1 MMKLQRQIA
10 KYAFLVWFGGSTYVT
25 LEVFWRARS
34 HWTMFVLAAVV
45 FIMIG
50 LLNEIWAKW
59 NLLVQTLVGTGIAT
73 VLEFITGL
81 VVNVIL
87 RWNVWDYSNLP
98 GNIMG
103 QMCPQFMILWAL
115 IVVVAIILDDV
126 IRWKFFDEEKPHYT
140 IF

>member
-1 MMKLQRQIA
+1 MKLQRQIA

-50 LLNEIWAKW
+50 LLNEIWEKW
-59 NLLVQTLVGTGIAT
+59 NLLIQTLVGTGIAT

-87 RWNVWDYSNLP
+87 RWDVWDYSNLP

-103 QMCPQFMILWAL
+103 QICPQFMILWAL

>member
-1 MMKLQRQIA
+1 MKLQRQIA

-25 LEVFWRARS
+25 LEVFWRSRP

-87 RWNVWDYSNLP
+87 RWDVWDYSNLP

-103 QMCPQFMILWAL
+103 QICPQFMILWAL
-115 IVVVAIILDDV
+115 IVVVAIILDDI

>member
-1 MMKLQRQIA
+1 M
-10 KYAFLVWFGGSTYVT
+10 T

-59 NLLVQTLVGTGIAT
+59 NLLVQTLVGTGIAA

-87 RWNVWDYSNLP
+87 RWDVWDYSNLP

-103 QMCPQFMILWAL
+103 QICPQFMILWAL

>member
-1 MMKLQRQIA
+1 MKLQRQIA

-25 LEVFWRARS
+25 LEVFWRSRP

-87 RWNVWDYSNLP
+87 RWDVWDYSNLP

-103 QMCPQFMILWAL
+103 QICPQFMILWAL
-115 IVVVAIILDDV
+115 IIVVAIVLDDM

>member
-1 MMKLQRQIA
+1 MRQIA

-59 NLLVQTLVGTGIAT
+59 NLLIQTLVGTGIAT

-81 VVNVIL
+81 VVNIIL
-87 RWNVWDYSNLP
+87 RWDVWDYSNLP

-103 QMCPQFMILWAL
+103 QICPQFMILWAL

>member
-1 MMKLQRQIA
+1 MKLQRQIA
-10 KYAFLVWFGGSTYVT
+10 KYAFLVWFGGSTYVK
-25 LEVFWRARS
+25 LEVFWRARF

-59 NLLVQTLVGTGIAT
+59 NLLIQTLVGTGIAT

-103 QMCPQFMILWAL
+103 QICPQFMILWAL

-140 IF
+140 I

>member
-1 MMKLQRQIA
+1 MKLQRQIA

-103 QMCPQFMILWAL
+103 QICPQFMILWAL

>member
-1 MMKLQRQIA
+1 MKLQRQIA

-87 RWNVWDYSNLP
+87 RWDVWDYSNLP

-103 QMCPQFMILWAL
+103 QICPQFMILWAL
-115 IVVVAIILDDV
+115 IVVVAIVLDDV

>member
-1 MMKLQRQIA
+1 MKLQRQIS

-59 NLLVQTLVGTGIAT
+59 NLLIQTLVGTGIAT
-73 VLEFITGL
+73 VLEFISGL

-87 RWNVWDYSNLP
+87 RWDVWDYSNLP

-103 QMCPQFMILWAL
+103 QICPQFMILWAL
-115 IVVVAIILDDV
+115 IVVVAIVLDDV

>member
-87 RWNVWDYSNLP
+87 RWDVWDYSNLP

-103 QMCPQFMILWAL
+103 QICPQFMILWAL
-115 IVVVAIILDDV
+115 IVAVAIILDDV

>member
-1 MMKLQRQIA
+1 MKLQRQIA

-103 QMCPQFMILWAL
+103 QICPQFMILWAL
-115 IVVVAIILDDV
+115 IVVVAIVLDDV

>member
-1 MMKLQRQIA
+1 MKLQRQIA

-59 NLLVQTLVGTGIAT
+59 NLLIQTLVGTGIAT

-87 RWNVWDYSNLP
+87 RWDVWDYSNLP

-103 QMCPQFMILWAL
+103 QICPQFMILWAL

>member
-1 MMKLQRQIA
+1 MKLQRQIA

-59 NLLVQTLVGTGIAT
+59 NLLIQTLVGTGIAT

-87 RWNVWDYSNLP
+87 RWDVWDYSNLP

-103 QMCPQFMILWAL
+103 QICPQFMILWAL
-115 IVVVAIILDDV
+115 IVVVAIVLDDV

>member
-1 MMKLQRQIA
+1 MKLQRQIA

-50 LLNEIWAKW
+50 LLNEIWTKW
-59 NLLVQTLVGTGIAT
+59 NLLIQTLVGTGIAT

-87 RWNVWDYSNLP
+87 RWDVWDYSNLP

-103 QMCPQFMILWAL
+103 QICPQFMILWAL

>member
-1 MMKLQRQIA
+1 MKLQRQIA
-10 KYAFLVWFGGSTYVT
+10 KYTFLVWFGGSTYVT

-59 NLLVQTLVGTGIAT
+59 NLLIQTLVGTDIAT

-87 RWNVWDYSNLP
+87 RWDVWDYSNLP

-103 QMCPQFMILWAL
+103 QICPQFMILWAL
-115 IVVVAIILDDV
+115 IVVVAIVLDDV

>member
-1 MMKLQRQIA
+1 MKLQRQIA

-87 RWNVWDYSNLP
+87 RWDVWDYSNLP

-103 QMCPQFMILWAL
+103 QICPQFMILWAL

>member
-1 MMKLQRQIA
+1 MKLQRQIA

-87 RWNVWDYSNLP
+87 RWDVWDYSNLP

-103 QMCPQFMILWAL
+103 QICPQFMILWAL
-115 IVVVAIILDDV
+115 IVVVAIILDDI

>member
-1 MMKLQRQIA
+1 MKLQRQIA

-50 LLNEIWAKW
+50 LLNEIWTKW
-59 NLLVQTLVGTGIAT
+59 NLLIQTLVGTGIAT
-73 VLEFITGL
+73 VLEFIAGL

-87 RWNVWDYSNLP
+87 RWDVWDYSNLP

-103 QMCPQFMILWAL
+103 QICPQFMILWAL

>member
-1 MMKLQRQIA
+1 
-10 KYAFLVWFGGSTYVT
+10 
-25 LEVFWRARS
+25 
-34 HWTMFVLAAVV
+34 
-45 FIMIG
+45 MIG

-59 NLLVQTLVGTGIAT
+59 NLLIQTLIGTGIAT

-87 RWNVWDYSNLP
+87 RWDVWDYSNLP

-103 QMCPQFMILWAL
+103 QICPQFMILWAL
-115 IVVVAIILDDV
+115 IVVVAIILDDI